1 MWELDISATHREM
14 EAFNGFYP
22 RSEGKSNQKVNKHF
36 LEKKN
41 TRFGLIT
48 NTISKNQETQ
58 NCTRQIKMLTS

>member
-1 MWELDISATHREM
+1 MWKLDILVTHREM

-48 NTISKNQETQ
+48 NTIDKNQET
-58 NCTRQIKMLTS
+58 